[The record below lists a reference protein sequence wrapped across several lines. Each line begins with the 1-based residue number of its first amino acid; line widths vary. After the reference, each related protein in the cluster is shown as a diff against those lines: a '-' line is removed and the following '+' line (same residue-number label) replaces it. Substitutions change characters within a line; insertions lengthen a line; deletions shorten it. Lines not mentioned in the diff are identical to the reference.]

1 MSYQAKRDEPVTYE
15 IEFYED
21 NDGYSEIDDFLHH
34 LDESNQ
40 KFDKALL
47 KKIIHQM
54 NMLEMLGPKLNE
66 PQSKFLKGY
75 RHPIMELRPMPERI
89 FYAAWQND
97 KFVLL
102 HHYTKKQ
109 NKTDPKELEKA
120 LKKLDDWYERKGR

>member
-1 MSYQAKRDEPVTYE
+1 MSYQKKRVEFVAYE
-15 IEFYED
+15 IKFYQDE
-21 NDGYSEIDDFLHH
+21 NGYSEIDEFLHH
-34 LDESNQ
+34 LDESKQ
-40 KFDKALL
+40 RSDKALL

-54 NMLEMLGPKLNE
+54 NMLEMLGAKLNE
-66 PQSKFLKGY
+66 PQAKFLKGY

-89 FYAAWQND
+89 FYAAWQRD

-120 LKKLDDWYERKGR
+120 LKKLDDWYKRKGR

>member
-1 MSYQAKRDEPVTYE
+1 MSYQKKRVEFVAYE
-15 IEFYED
+15 IKFYQDE
-21 NDGYSEIDDFLHH
+21 NGYSEIGEFLHH
-34 LDESNQ
+34 LDESKQ
-40 KFDKALL
+40 RSDKALL

-54 NMLEMLGPKLNE
+54 NMLEMLGAKLNE
-66 PQSKFLKGY
+66 PQAKFLKGY

-89 FYAAWQND
+89 FYAAWQRD

-120 LKKLDDWYERKGR
+120 LKKLDDWYKRKGR